1 VAGSHEPGSQGSFY
15 LSLATA
21 GLRFVLVIAA
31 VVLGIFVL
39 TRAFPTAGEQAPS
52 GSQQPTVAPSP
63 SPSPTESPAEDEGE
77 EPPAEEQVQLEGVAV
92 QVQNGSSTTG
102 LAAETAERLQ
112 ERTGVTIEEIG
123 NASRNYETTTIFF
136 QRGFR
141 AEAEEL
147 RRVFFDGNAE
157 IARASS
163 DAAADVELIVV
174 LGEDYAESQ
183 G

>member
-1 VAGSHEPGSQGSFY
+1 MAGSHEPGSQGSFY

-52 GSQQPTVAPSP
+52 GRQQPTVAPSP
-63 SPSPTESPAEDEGE
+63 SPTPTESPVE
-77 EPPAEEQVQLEGVAV
+77 EESPAEEQVQLEGVAV
-92 QVQNGSSTTG
+92 QVQNGSSATG
-102 LAAETAERLQ
+102 LAAETAESLK
-112 ERTGVTIEEIG
+112 ERTGVTIGEIG

-147 RRVFFDGNAE
+147 SRVFFDGNAE

-163 DAAADVELIVV
+163 DAASDVELIVV